1 LRHVVRFDGGKIM
14 KKYLVLF
21 LSVALGAPLFAQ
33 KNATERIQDAAQ
45 VLTDIMQTPDK
56 GIPQDLFEKAECV
69 IVIPNMKK
77 GGFIVGAK
85 YGRGFFACR
94 KRSGVGWSAPG
105 AVKAEGGSFGLLI
118 GGAETDVVM
127 LVMNRSGAD
136 KLLSS
141 QFTLGGD
148 ATAAAGPV
156 GRESSAQTDAKMSA
170 EILSYSR
177 SRGVFGGL
185 ALTGGTLRQDDEANE
200 QLYGSSKTNKEII
213 MGSTASPAAAKPFV
227 AALNRYSS
235 RK

>member
-1 LRHVVRFDGGKIM
+1 M
-14 KKYLVLF
+14 KKYLALF
-21 LSVALGAPLFAQ
+21 LSLGLGAPLFAQ
-33 KNATERIQDAAQ
+33 KTAAERLDAAAQ
-45 VLTDIMQTPDK
+45 VLQEIMQTPDK

-69 IVIPNMKK
+69 IVIPNLKK

-85 YGRGFFACR
+85 YGRGFISCR
-94 KRSGVGWSAPG
+94 KHSGVGWSAPG
-105 AVKAEGGSFGLLI
+105 ALKAEGGSFGFLI

-127 LVMNRSGAD
+127 LVMNQGGAA

-148 ATAAAGPV
+148 AGVAAGPV
-156 GRESSAQTDAKMSA
+156 GRDSSAQTDAKMSA
-170 EILSYSR
+170 QILSYSR

-185 ALTGGTLRQDDEANE
+185 ALTGGTLRQDDEADQE
-200 QLYGSSKTNKEII
+200 LYGSAKTNKEIVL
-213 MGSTASPAAAKPFV
+213 GSTKVPPAAKSFI

>member
-1 LRHVVRFDGGKIM
+1 M
-14 KKYLVLF
+14 KKYLALF
-21 LSVALGAPLFAQ
+21 LSLGLGAPLFAQ
-33 KNATERIQDAAQ
+33 KEAAQ
-45 VLTDIMQTPDK
+45 RLEAATAVLNEIMQTPDK
-56 GIPQDLFEKAECV
+56 GIPQDLFGSAACV
-69 IVIPNMKK
+69 IVIPNLKK

-85 YGRGFFACR
+85 YGRGFISCR
-94 KRSGVGWSAPG
+94 KPSGVGWSAPG
-105 AVKAEGGSFGLLI
+105 GLKAEGGSFGFLI

-127 LVMNRSGAD
+127 LVMNRGGAD

-148 ATAAAGPV
+148 AGVAAGPV

-170 EILSYSR
+170 QILSYSR

-185 ALTGGTLRQDDEANE
+185 ALTGGTLRQDDDANQE
-200 QLYGSSKTNKEII
+200 LYGSAKTNKEIV
-213 MGSTASPAAAKPFV
+213 MGTTRVPAPAKSFV

>member
-1 LRHVVRFDGGKIM
+1 M

-21 LSVALGAPLFAQ
+21 LSLALGAPLFAQ
-33 KNATERIQDAAQ
+33 KEAAQ
-45 VLTDIMQTPDK
+45 RLEAATAVLNEIMQTPDK
-56 GIPQDLFEKAECV
+56 GIPQDLFSRAACV
-69 IVIPNMKK
+69 IVIPNLKK

-85 YGRGFFACR
+85 YGRGFISCR
-94 KRSGVGWSAPG
+94 KPSGVGWSAPG
-105 AVKAEGGSFGLLI
+105 ALKAEGGSFGFLI

-127 LVMNRSGAD
+127 LVMNRGGAD

-148 ATAAAGPV
+148 AGVAAGPV
-156 GRESSAQTDAKMSA
+156 GRDSSAQTDAKMSA
-170 EILSYSR
+170 QILSYSR

-185 ALTGGTLRQDDEANE
+185 ALTGGTLRQDDDADQE
-200 QLYGSSKTNKEII
+200 LYGSAKTNKEIV
-213 MGSTASPAAAKPFV
+213 MGNTRVPAAAKSFI

>member
-1 LRHVVRFDGGKIM
+1 M

-21 LSVALGAPLFAQ
+21 LSLALGAPLFAQ
-33 KNATERIQDAAQ
+33 KEAAQ
-45 VLTDIMQTPDK
+45 RLEAATAVLNEIMQTPDK
-56 GIPQDLFEKAECV
+56 GIPQDLFSKAACV
-69 IVIPNMKK
+69 IVIPNLKK

-85 YGRGFFACR
+85 YGRGFISCR
-94 KRSGVGWSAPG
+94 KPSGVGWSAPG
-105 AVKAEGGSFGLLI
+105 ALKAEGGSFGFLI

-127 LVMNRSGAD
+127 LVMNRGGAD

-148 ATAAAGPV
+148 AGVAAGPV
-156 GRESSAQTDAKMSA
+156 GRDSSAQTDAKMSA
-170 EILSYSR
+170 QILSYSR

-185 ALTGGTLRQDDEANE
+185 ALTGGTLRQDDDADQE
-200 QLYGSSKTNKEII
+200 LYGSAKTNKEIV
-213 MGSTASPAAAKPFV
+213 MGNTRVPAAAKSFI

>member
-1 LRHVVRFDGGKIM
+1 M

-21 LSVALGAPLFAQ
+21 LSLALGAPLFAQ
-33 KNATERIQDAAQ
+33 KEAAQ
-45 VLTDIMQTPDK
+45 RLEAATGVLNEIMQTPDK
-56 GIPQDLFEKAECV
+56 GIPQDLFSRAACV
-69 IVIPNMKK
+69 IVIPNLKK

-85 YGRGFFACR
+85 YGRGFISCR
-94 KRSGVGWSAPG
+94 KPSGVGWSAPG
-105 AVKAEGGSFGLLI
+105 ALKAEGGSFGFLI

-127 LVMNRSGAD
+127 LVMNRGGAD

-148 ATAAAGPV
+148 AGVAAGPV
-156 GRESSAQTDAKMSA
+156 GRDSSAQTDAKMSA
-170 EILSYSR
+170 QILSYSR

-185 ALTGGTLRQDDEANE
+185 ALTGGTLRQDDDADQE
-200 QLYGSSKTNKEII
+200 LYGSAKTNKEIV
-213 MGSTASPAAAKPFV
+213 MGDTRVPAAAKSFI

>member
-1 LRHVVRFDGGKIM
+1 M

-21 LSVALGAPLFAQ
+21 LSLGLGAPLFAQ
-33 KNATERIQDAAQ
+33 KEAAQ
-45 VLTDIMQTPDK
+45 RLEAATAVLNEIMQTPDK
-56 GIPQDLFEKAECV
+56 GIPQDLFGKAACV
-69 IVIPNMKK
+69 IVIPNLKK

-85 YGRGFFACR
+85 YGRGFISCR
-94 KRSGVGWSAPG
+94 KPSGVGWSAPG
-105 AVKAEGGSFGLLI
+105 ALKAEGGSFGFLI

-127 LVMNRSGAD
+127 LVMNRGGAD

-148 ATAAAGPV
+148 AGVAAGPV

-170 EILSYSR
+170 QILSYSR

-185 ALTGGTLRQDDEANE
+185 ALTGGTLRQDDDADQE
-200 QLYGSSKTNKEII
+200 LYGSAKTNKEIV
-213 MGSTASPAAAKPFV
+213 MGSTRVPAAAKSFV

>member
-1 LRHVVRFDGGKIM
+1 M

-21 LSVALGAPLFAQ
+21 LSLALGAPLFAQ
-33 KNATERIQDAAQ
+33 KEAAQ
-45 VLTDIMQTPDK
+45 RLEAATAVLNEIMQTPDK
-56 GIPQDLFEKAECV
+56 GIPQDLFSRAACV
-69 IVIPNMKK
+69 IVIPNLKK

-85 YGRGFFACR
+85 YGRGFISCR
-94 KRSGVGWSAPG
+94 KPSGVGWSAPG
-105 AVKAEGGSFGLLI
+105 ALKAEGGSFGFLI

-127 LVMNRSGAD
+127 LVMNRGGAD

-148 ATAAAGPV
+148 AGVAAGPV
-156 GRESSAQTDAKMSA
+156 GRDSSAQTDAKMSA
-170 EILSYSR
+170 QILSYSR

-185 ALTGGTLRQDDEANE
+185 SLTGGTLRQDDDADQE
-200 QLYGSSKTNKEII
+200 LYGSAKTNKEIV
-213 MGSTASPAAAKPFV
+213 MGNTRVPAAAKSFV